1 MLLLMRSLPLSFA
14 LNSVPR
20 MLEMAFQSFRISKF
34 SGGPCPGQTP
44 PRLRGLTA
52 PCSYSRLSFS
62 NQLPTPNFIETPEPL
77 FRHV

>member
-20 MLEMAFQSFRISKF
+20 MLEMAFQSFRILKF
-34 SGGPCPGQTP
+34 SGGACSQNP
-44 PRLRGLTA
+44 PPPITA